1 MRADLNELVEWQKTY
16 IISFLVVFIS
26 LIHLFTGDLTLKEFL
41 NGEQIINLL
50 EAMGL
55 STLRI
60 GVSQTQK
67 SIVHEV
73 VKNINFPHAG

>member
-1 MRADLNELVEWQKTY
+1 MIWLNGKKTY

-60 GVSQTQK
+60 GVSQTQN

>member
-1 MRADLNELVEWQKTY
+1 MSWLNGKKTY

-41 NGEQIINLL
+41 NGEQIINFL

>member
-1 MRADLNELVEWQKTY
+1 MSWLNGKKTY

-67 SIVHEV
+67 SIVDEV

>member
-1 MRADLNELVEWQKTY
+1 MAKKRTL
-16 IISFLVVFIS
+16 FLSWWS
-26 LIHLFTGDLTLKEFL
+26 LIHLFTGDLTLKEFI

>member
-1 MRADLNELVEWQKTY
+1 MSWLNGKITY
-16 IISFLVVFIS
+16 ILFFLVVFIS

>member
-1 MRADLNELVEWQKTY
+1 MSWLNGKKTY

-26 LIHLFTGDLTLKEFL
+26 LIHLFTGDLTLKEFI

>member
-1 MRADLNELVEWQKTY
+1 MSWLNGKKTY